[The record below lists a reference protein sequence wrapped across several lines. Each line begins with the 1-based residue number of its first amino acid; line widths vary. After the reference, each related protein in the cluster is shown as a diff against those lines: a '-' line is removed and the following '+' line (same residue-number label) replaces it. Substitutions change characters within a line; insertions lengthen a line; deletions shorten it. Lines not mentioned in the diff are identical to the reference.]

1 MKELLS
7 DIGEKEVLNRLKRY
21 MPINQMN
28 NDTAEIK
35 ASGKDLIINNDLL
48 VDGIHFSE
56 STTSCIDIGWKAV
69 TTNFS
74 DLASSGVEEI
84 IGITV
89 GMVAPPDT
97 CWQWVEEVYEGMKLA
112 LNKFGGHIIGGDCS
126 KGIQKVLSITAFGT
140 AGNFKLHQANAL
152 PGDWIIASGP
162 HGLSRLGL
170 AILTSDPLIKNSN
183 IPASLKSKA
192 IEIHQRPIPPLQA
205 LERLKRC
212 KPKDMPLRAAATDS
226 SDGLLQAIHNLC
238 INSKCQ
244 AVLKKSSLPRSNKW
258 PLGNHWDEWCL
269 TGGEDFELIISL
281 PPEWGKEMLKASPNY
296 SLIGIMKEG
305 DVKISWEKEN
315 KNLLET
321 YKTFKHF

>member
-97 CWQWVEEVYEGMKLA
+97 RWQWVEEVYEGMKLA

-126 KGIQKVLSITAFGT
+126 NGIQKVLSITAFGT
-140 AGNFKLHQANAL
+140 AGNIKLHQANAL
-152 PGDWIIASGP
+152 PGDWIISSGP

-170 AILTSDPLIKNSN
+170 AILKSDPLIKNSN

-192 IEIHQRPIPPLQA
+192 IEIHQRPIPPLKA
-205 LERLKRC
+205 LEMLKRC
-212 KPKDMPLRAAATDS
+212 KPKDVPLRAAATDS

-244 AVLKKSSLPRSNKW
+244 AVLNQSSLPRSNKW

-281 PPEWGKEMLKASPNY
+281 PPVWARNLMENYPKCYLIGTMTQGKPIIIGENGKEYDS
-296 SLIGIMKEG
+296 E
-305 DVKISWEKEN
+305 
-315 KNLLET
+315 NLLS
-321 YKTFKHF
+321 FNHF